1 LLKSARLKDIWTAEH
16 VRWRTRD
23 LAAKR
28 YVYIWTDG
36 IHLQARLEDD
46 AQCVLVIVG
55 ATPDGKREFI
65 GFTDGIRERR
75 NRGESCCL
83 I

>member
-1 LLKSARLKDIWTAEH
+1 VSVRPASDRDSTRSIGRAATIARLKDIWAAEH
-16 VRWRTRD
+16 VRWRTRE

-36 IHLQARLEDD
+36 VHLQARLEDD

-55 ATPDGKREFI
+55 ATPDGKRE
-65 GFTDGIRERR
+65 
-75 NRGESCCL
+75 
-83 I
+83 